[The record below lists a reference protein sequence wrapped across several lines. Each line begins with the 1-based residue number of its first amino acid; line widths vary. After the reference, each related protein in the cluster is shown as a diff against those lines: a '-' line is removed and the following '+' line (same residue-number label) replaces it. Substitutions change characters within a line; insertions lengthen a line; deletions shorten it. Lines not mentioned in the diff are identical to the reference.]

1 MGKNKTLF
9 IGFVLGIAAT
19 TAIQCSSGVAPTEAG
34 ASPRDVSASGR
45 YQISTVLM
53 AERNRVY
60 ATILDT
66 ETGEIIR
73 KESNHINDYASS
85 D

>member
-45 YQISTVLM
+45 YQISTVID
-53 AERNRVY
+53 EYVQVY
-60 ATILDT
+60 STILDT
-66 ETGEIIR
+66 ETGKIVRTERR
-73 KESNHINDYASS
+73 KSS
-85 D
+85 RYPRVQ

>member
-45 YQISTVLM
+45 YQISTTTKD
-53 AERNRVY
+53 ARHGVY
-60 ATILDT
+60 ETIINT
-66 ETGEIIR
+66 ETGEIVSR
-73 KESNHINDYASS
+73 VLNNNYRDWDE
-85 D
+85 

>member
-45 YQISTVLM
+45 YQISTVID
-53 AERNRVY
+53 EYVQVY
-60 ATILDT
+60 STILDT
-66 ETGEIIR
+66 ETGEIVRTERR
-73 KESNHINDYASS
+73 KSS
-85 D
+85 RYPTVQ

>member
-45 YQISTVLM
+45 YQISTVIDEY
-53 AERNRVY
+53 AQVY
-60 ATILDT
+60 STILDT
-66 ETGEIIR
+66 ETGEIVRTERR
-73 KESNHINDYASS
+73 KYSRYPTVQ
-85 D
+85 

>member
-9 IGFVLGIAAT
+9 IGFVFGIVAT

-34 ASPRDVSASGR
+34 ASPRGVSASGR
-45 YQISTVLM
+45 YQISTVLS

-66 ETGEIIR
+66 ETGVETR
-73 KESNHINDYASS
+73 T
-85 D
+85 

>member
-9 IGFVLGIAAT
+9 ICFVLGIAAT

-45 YQISTVLM
+45 YQISTVID
-53 AERNRVY
+53 EYVQVY
-60 ATILDT
+60 STILDT
-66 ETGEIIR
+66 ETGEIVRTERR
-73 KESNHINDYASS
+73 KSS
-85 D
+85 RYPTVQ

>member
-34 ASPRDVSASGR
+34 ASPRGVSASGR
-45 YQISTVLM
+45 YQISTLLFP
-53 AERNRVY
+53 ERNYVY

-66 ETGEIIR
+66 ETGEIFR
-73 KESNHINDYASS
+73 TERHYHGDYL
-85 D
+85 DD